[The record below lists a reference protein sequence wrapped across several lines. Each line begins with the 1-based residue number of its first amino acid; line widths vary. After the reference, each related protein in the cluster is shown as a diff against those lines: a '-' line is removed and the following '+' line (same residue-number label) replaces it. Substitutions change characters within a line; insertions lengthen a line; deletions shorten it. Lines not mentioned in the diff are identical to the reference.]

1 MGTDG
6 HAAKLLILKG
16 LGLLSPSPQAES
28 PAQGSLHERRLG
40 APSAQVYQ
48 DVTGCQA
55 TLLSTQA
62 RVVELESQVSPIAS
76 PGGAQIKKKK
86 KKWSLGEHK

>member
-1 MGTDG
+1 M
-6 HAAKLLILKG
+6 
-16 LGLLSPSPQAES
+16 
-28 PAQGSLHERRLG
+28 
-40 APSAQVYQ
+40 QVYQ

-55 TLLSTQA
+55 TLLSAQT

-76 PGGAQIKKKK
+76 PGGCKTKK